1 MASYPGR
8 YYGDRKIPPQKKS
21 MHHYCVLGNIGS
33 IKESLGDEVWSYLL
47 NSPVGCICKLVE
59 SDFIWSA
66 KTVHNV
72 ITRQLATEKN
82 HEIWCLVDDQPIRF
96 SLCKF
101 AAISGMNSQPYE
113 ETGTWDTDHKELW
126 GDMKISLTDGP
137 SWDDLKEVLRRCR
150 TWSFDKRRM
159 VGCLCVI
166 AVGVLGL
173 HSSTKIPLKFAKTV
187 LDVEAFEQF
196 PWGRVACESLIEF
209 VKLADLNSKSYTIG
223 GFVPILQIWVYEAIT
238 ILGERFG
245 NKIDGMEVPLL
256 SWAGSRK
263 RFNFDDLVLEEKN
276 NQVKVRVRHIIV
288 NNGEDPK
295 PRWSDDTEDVGVDKL
310 LEDILHDRLPR
321 NVWSLEAESKSKGKE
336 PVDES
341 DDDFVEACISR
352 TAKNL
357 PRNNKRKGETSV
369 KESETVRKGEIEQKM
384 SSMEVNV
391 SAKMASIEGK
401 VGSKMASMEGM
412 VQGKLCQFENE
423 LKAVKELEKN
433 ASKEEAMHS
442 SGSLKDDGNSKD
454 PSWMV
459 MQKQTSDGMTMQC
472 VARSTPAFVKEAVF
486 PPYKPTDDL
495 IDITDEV
502 AKADD
507 ATMAKPTDS
516 GSTFSNP
523 VEHAN
528 CNKVD
533 MALNALAGAL
543 GVKTPAPKR
552 NKQKAPSQLS
562 PFLGKSAVSRL
573 KDGVIRSLRAYDP
586 FHEIEPFK
594 MAQLIERINEEKE
607 NPIGSF
613 VGSCNFYKTLMTPK
627 ERWPKN
633 DLKFGWLGE
642 CHISS
647 FAHLLRKRFLC
658 DPTPF
663 YSTRIAFL
671 DQCWVSS
678 WYHDYKQFAINT
690 MNFMFRE
697 SYIEVMNGVYPYYA
711 ITNKKWVADVDH
723 LYFAHN
729 IKGRHWIGLHVNLV
743 RQHIDVYDCIISAY
757 SDKEI
762 IEEVKPYARMLPY
775 MLRSIAPPASKK
787 DIVLKQYTI
796 YRRRSNV
803 PQNIQSGDCGVYTC
817 KFLECLALGY
827 SFEGIND

>member
-1 MASYPGR
+1 
-8 YYGDRKIPPQKKS
+8 
-21 MHHYCVLGNIGS
+21 
-33 IKESLGDEVWSYLL
+33 
-47 NSPVGCICKLVE
+47 
-59 SDFIWSA
+59 
-66 KTVHNV
+66 
-72 ITRQLATEKN
+72 
-82 HEIWCLVDDQPIRF
+82 
-96 SLCKF
+96 
-101 AAISGMNSQPYE
+101 MNSQPYE
-113 ETGTWDTDHKELW
+113 ETGTWDSDHKELW
-126 GDMKISLTDGP
+126 GAMKISLTDGP

-150 TWSFDKRRM
+150 TWSYDKRRM

-173 HSSTKIPLKFAKTV
+173 HQSTKIPLKFAKTV

-238 ILGERFG
+238 IVGERFG
-245 NKIDGMEVPLL
+245 NKIDGMEVSLL

-276 NQVKVRVRHIIV
+276 NQEKVRVRHIIV

-295 PRWSDDTEDVGVDKL
+295 PRWTDDTEDVGVDKF

-321 NVWSLEAESKSKGKE
+321 NVWSLNAENKSKEKE

-352 TAKNL
+352 TSKKVL
-357 PRNNKRKGETSV
+357 RNNKRKGETSV
-369 KESETVRKGEIEQKM
+369 KETETVRNVPRV
-384 SSMEVNV
+384 SSAEKPTK
-391 SAKMASIEGK
+391 SSIENDGMAEVIMK
-401 VGSKMASMEGM
+401 LLGVLTNKGNVASKMASMEGM
-412 VQGKLCQFENE
+412 VEGKLRQLENE

-433 ASKEEAMHS
+433 AANEEPVHS
-442 SGSLKDDGNSKD
+442 SGSLKDDGNSRD

-502 AKADD
+502 AKAD
-507 ATMAKPTDS
+507 ATMTKPTDS
-516 GSTFSNP
+516 GSTFSNL
-523 VEHAN
+523 EERAK

-552 NKQKAPSQLS
+552 KKQKAPSQLS
-562 PFLGKSAVSRL
+562 SFLGKSAVSRL
-573 KDGVIRSLRAYDP
+573 KDGVIRSLIAYDP

-594 MAQLIERINEEKE
+594 MAQLIERINEEEE

-627 ERWPKN
+627 ERWPKT
-633 DLKFGWLGE
+633 DLKYGWLGE
-642 CHISS
+642 CHMSS
-647 FAHLLRKRFLC
+647 FAHLLRKRSLR

-663 YSTRIAFL
+663 YSTRIAFP
-671 DQCWVSS
+671 DQCWVCS
-678 WYHDYKQFAINT
+678 WYHDYKQFAINPK
-690 MNFMFRE
+690 NFMFRE
-697 SYIEVMNGVYPYYA
+697 SYIEVMNGAYPYYA

-729 IKGRHWIGLHVNLV
+729 INGRHWIALHVNLV

-803 PQNIQSGDCGVYTC
+803 PQNIQSGDCSVYTC

-827 SFEGIND
+827 SFEGINDKSMPFMRMKLAVEIFDEVPDTYNQMSNPLPRGNATDRLFLHNDSQP